1 MDAFREDLEAHLRV
15 CVASIYGEGLWLAW
29 KMSQE
34 GHDVSAVVAEEKYAD
49 ALKGLVRVM
58 PGTEV
63 YSAAKYDLL
72 VLDTTGMGDIA
83 DQGRKETPTIGDSSL
98 ADTLEEDRLFG
109 LELMQKCGL
118 QVAPWE
124 AFDNPADAIRFIKKR
139 NMRLVFKPIG
149 EQSDK
154 ATTYVS
160 RSAEDMLDYFDVLF
174 RTAKVKEFIL
184 QEYVAGPEVSLEV
197 YINETGYYA
206 LNATLETKKLMNGD
220 LGPNTGCSGSLCW
233 MIERENELFRKG
245 LKKCIEPLQEMG
257 YVGPLDLNTIVNDS
271 GVWALE
277 FTPRF
282 GYDATALL
290 TRLLPVSFGDFLH
303 AIASG
308 SPIPDLTPKHS
319 FCASARLSIPPY
331 PCDGLPEKFYKAGV
345 PIQGLTEKNLDKFFV
360 YDVRQRMEES
370 DELETAGLCGWIGS
384 PLAVGETIGQAF
396 DGVYGM
402 LKEVRVPNGMYRT
415 DVVSNT
421 AKRYALLR
429 DAGVLH
435 G

>member
-1 MDAFREDLEAHLRV
+1 VRI

-29 KMSQE
+29 KMAHE
-34 GHDVSAVVAEEKYAD
+34 GHDVSAVVADERYAE
-49 ALKGLVRVM
+49 ALKGLIRVM
-58 PGTEV
+58 PGGEV
-63 YSAAKYDLL
+63 YESSKYDLV
-72 VLDTTGMGDIA
+72 VLDTSGMGDIG
-83 DQGRKETPTIGDSSL
+83 DQARKETPTIGGSSL
-98 ADTLEEDRLFG
+98 ADKLEEDRIFG
-109 LELMQKCGL
+109 LDFMTRCGL

-139 NMRLVFKPIG
+139 NTRLVFKPIG

-154 ATTYVS
+154 STTYVS

-184 QEYVAGPEVSLEV
+184 QEYVAGTEVSLEV

-233 MIERENELFRKG
+233 MIERENLLFQKG

-271 GVWALE
+271 GPWALE

-303 AIASG
+303 AVASG
-308 SPIPDLTPKHS
+308 TTVPDLTPKHS

-331 PCDGLPEKFYKAGV
+331 PADDLPPKFYKAGV

-360 YDVRQRMEES
+360 YDCRKRLEEG
-370 DELETAGLCGWIGS
+370 DDLETAGLCGWIGS
-384 PLAVGETIGQAF
+384 PLAVGETIGSAF
-396 DGVYGM
+396 DGVYEM
-402 LKEVRVPNGMYRT
+402 LRHVRVPNGMYRT
-415 DVVSNT
+415 DVVNNT
-421 AKRYALLR
+421 AKRYAILR
-429 DAGVLH
+429 ESGVLQSA
-435 G
+435 

>member
-1 MDAFREDLEAHLRV
+1 MRV
-15 CVASIYGEGLWLAW
+15 CLASVYGEGLWLAW
-29 KMSQE
+29 KMAQE
-34 GHDVSAVVAEEKYAD
+34 GHDVSAIVAEERYAE

-58 PGTEV
+58 SGSEV
-63 YSAAKYDLL
+63 YYPEKYDL
-72 VLDTTGMGDIA
+72 VVMDTTGMGEDA
-83 DQGRKETPTIGDSSL
+83 DEARTKVPTIGDSTL

-109 LELMQKCGL
+109 LEFMAKCGL

-124 AFDNPADAIRFIKKR
+124 AFDNPADAIRFLKKTKR
-139 NMRLVFKPIG
+139 RYCFKPIG

-154 ATTYVS
+154 STTYVS
-160 RSAEDMLDYFDVLF
+160 RSCEDMLEYFDVLF

-184 QEYVAGPEVSLEV
+184 QEYVAGTEVSLEV

-206 LNATLETKKLMNGD
+206 LNATLETKKMMNGD

-233 MIERENELFRKG
+233 MIERENVLFQKG

-271 GVWALE
+271 GCWALE

-308 SPIPDLTPKHS
+308 QTVPDLTPKHS
-319 FCASARLSIPPY
+319 FCASTRLSIPPY
-331 PCDGLPEKFYKAGV
+331 PADGLPDKFYKAGV
-345 PIQGLTEKNLDKFFV
+345 PIRGLSEKNLEKFFV
-360 YDVRQRMEES
+360 YDVRKRVEDGDDLES
-370 DELETAGLCGWIGS
+370 AGLCGWLGS
-384 PLAVGETIGQAF
+384 PMAVGETVASAF
-396 DGVYGM
+396 EGVSNM
-402 LKEVRVPNGMYRT
+402 LKEVSVPNAQYRT
-415 DVVSNT
+415 DVHAHT
-421 AKRYALLR
+421 AKRYMALREGGWLNP
-429 DAGVLH
+429 A
-435 G
+435 

>member
-1 MDAFREDLEAHLRV
+1 V
-15 CVASIYGEGLWLAW
+15 YGEGLWLAW
-29 KMSQE
+29 KMAHE
-34 GHDVSAVVAEEKYAD
+34 GHDVSAVVAEEHYAE
-49 ALKGLVRVM
+49 ALKGLIRIM
-58 PGTEV
+58 PGSEV
-63 YSAAKYDLL
+63 YVASKYDL
-72 VLDTTGMGDIA
+72 VVFDTTGMGDTA
-83 DQGRKETPTIGDSSL
+83 DQARTEAPTIGNSSL
-98 ADTLEEDRLFG
+98 ADKLEEDRLFG
-109 LELMQKCGL
+109 LELMQRCGL

-139 NMRLVFKPIG
+139 NTRLVFKPIG

-154 ATTYVS
+154 STTYVS

-233 MIERENELFRKG
+233 MIERENQLFEKG

-257 YVGPLDLNTIVNDS
+257 YIGPLDLNTIVNDS

-345 PIQGLTEKNLDKFFV
+345 PINGLTEKNLDKFFI
-360 YDVRQRMEES
+360 YDVRQRAEDS
-370 DELETAGLCGWIGS
+370 DDLETAGLCGWIGS
-384 PLAVGETIGQAF
+384 PLAVGETIGAAF
-396 DGVYGM
+396 DGVYNM

-421 AKRYALLR
+421 AKRYATLY
-429 DAGVLH
+429 DAGVLR